1 MAFSIIPSFLEIGE
15 LVRSYYKG
23 RRTHGHCDAINL
35 LFFFCKMMDEGK
47 KILSTGKEVWR
58 SMYETTDVV
67 LQNAKR
73 VRRCL
78 RSGQGK
84 RESDKEEKARP

>member
-1 MAFSIIPSFLEIGE
+1 
-15 LVRSYYKG
+15 
-23 RRTHGHCDAINL
+23 
-35 LFFFCKMMDEGK
+35 MMDEGK